1 MTRISILLFPLV
13 YGMCRAAAGQ
23 VAGGGGQTTTIRLD
37 VNLVAINVTVL
48 NKDGV
53 PVSGLGKDAFKL
65 FVDDVP
71 QPISLFH
78 GEDAPVTVGIV
89 VDNSAS
95 MGPKRSEVIAAALA
109 FARSS
114 NAQDHMF
121 VVHFSDHARLGLPP
135 GKAFTDKVSELEAA
149 LSNFAPAG
157 TTAVYDA
164 AALALAHLGRATM
177 ERKVIIM
184 ITDGGDNSSRA
195 RLPDIL
201 HWAQKSGVV
210 FYCIG
215 LFEDSNDDRNPRVL
229 KQFAELTNGKA
240 FFPSDVKDTTK
251 VCEEIAREIRSQYTL
266 GFPGAEDGRYHR
278 IKVTAQGANLGELEV
293 RTRPGYYAA
302 KP

>member
-1 MTRISILLFPLV
+1 MTKIPILVFLPV
-13 YGMCRAAAGQ
+13 CGICRAAAGQ
-23 VAGGGGQTTTIRLD
+23 APAGEQTTIRLD
-37 VNLVAINVTVL
+37 VNLVVINVTVF
-48 NKDGV
+48 NKEGV
-53 PVSGLGKDAFKL
+53 PVSRLGKDAFKL
-65 FVDDVP
+65 FVDDAP
-71 QPISLFH
+71 EPISLFH

-114 NAQDHMF
+114 NAQDRMF

-135 GKAFTDKVSELEAA
+135 EKPFTDKIPELEAA
-149 LSNFAPAG
+149 LSKFTPAG
-157 TTAVYDA
+157 TTALYDA
-164 AALALAHLGRATM
+164 VALALTHLSRATI

-184 ITDGGDNSSRA
+184 MTDGGDNSSRA
-195 RLPDIL
+195 RLEDIL
-201 HWAQKSGVV
+201 QWAQKSAVV
-210 FYCIG
+210 FYGIG
-215 LFEDSNDDRNPRVL
+215 LFDDSNDYRNPRVL
-229 KQFAELTNGKA
+229 SQFAELTNGKA

-278 IKVTAQGANLGELEV
+278 IKVTAQDVRFGELEV